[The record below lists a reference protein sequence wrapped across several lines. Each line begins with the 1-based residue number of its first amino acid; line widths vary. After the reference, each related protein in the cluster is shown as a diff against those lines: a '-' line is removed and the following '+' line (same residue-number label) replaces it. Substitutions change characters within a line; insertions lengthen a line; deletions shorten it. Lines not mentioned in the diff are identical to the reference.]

1 MNYRLL
7 SRFLGIVVLLL
18 GGSMLLSLPWAWPVL
33 GNSMAFERTAF
44 LGMVGAISIT
54 LAVGAVLLYV
64 GRKATG
70 RIYRKEAMATVGLS
84 WVLAAVLGALPF
96 LLSKVHRDAETRMT
110 VSDAIFESASGFSG
124 TGATVISELD
134 EATSSPRNSGW

>member
-64 GRKATG
+64 GRKETG

-84 WVLAAVLGALPF
+84 WVLAAVLPP
-96 LLSKVHRDAETRMT
+96 T
-110 VSDAIFESASGFSG
+110 VG
-124 TGATVISELD
+124 
-134 EATSSPRNSGW
+134 